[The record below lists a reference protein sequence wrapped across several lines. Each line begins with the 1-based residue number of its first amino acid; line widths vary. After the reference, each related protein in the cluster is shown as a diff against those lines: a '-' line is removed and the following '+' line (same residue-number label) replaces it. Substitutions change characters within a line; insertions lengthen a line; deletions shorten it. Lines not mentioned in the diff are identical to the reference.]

1 MVISE
6 HQIKGIIAVSII
18 LAIIPFIS
26 FIMSSQRDLKSPVL
40 STSGSNS
47 LIIEVVEENGGSG
60 IAFVDRGT
68 SVNRMLAQLAYHRMI
83 KEDIQLQNGMKIRIV
98 SEKDHQGFIVE
109 KIDAVKRLALGLPL
123 DINLASL
130 DELILIPGV
139 GDAMAANIVEQR
151 EKIGRFERIDQLM
164 NIKGIKEKKL
174 SKLRPYFYVEKWV
187 R

>member
-18 LAIIPFIS
+18 LAIIPFMS
-26 FIMSSQRDLKSPVL
+26 FIRSFQRDLKSPVL

-47 LIIEVVEENGGSG
+47 LIIEVVAENGVSG

-68 SVNRMLAQLAYHRMI
+68 SVNQMLAKLAYHRII
-83 KEDIQLQNGMKIRIV
+83 KEDIQLQNGMKIRLV
-98 SEKDHQGFIVE
+98 PEKDHQGLIVE
-109 KIDAVKRLALGLPL
+109 KMDAVKRLALGLPL

-139 GDAMAANIVEQR
+139 GEALAANIVTQR
-151 EKIGRFERIDQLM
+151 EKIGRFERIDELM
-164 NIKGIKEKKL
+164 DIKGIKGKKL
-174 SKLRPYFYVEKWV
+174 AKLRPYFYIEKWV